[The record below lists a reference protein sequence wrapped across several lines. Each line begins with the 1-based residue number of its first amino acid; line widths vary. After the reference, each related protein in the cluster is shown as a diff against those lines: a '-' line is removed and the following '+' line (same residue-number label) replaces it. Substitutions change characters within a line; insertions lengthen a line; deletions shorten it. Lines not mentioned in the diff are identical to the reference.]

1 MANKIIKN
9 IFIIPLFIIIS
20 ACSNKAGDNT
30 NNNLSLN
37 IFHFNDI
44 HSAETFSMPLNIDNT
59 SVSAKA
65 GGYPRLI
72 ESLFSADKHAY
83 TEVIFAGDMFQQG
96 YPLFTYTNGKY
107 DFDML
112 CIASPDIITL
122 GNHELYETDTGILNL
137 FFDYITANADKCSFD
152 IVLANV
158 TFDNKTIQNSIKPY
172 IIKQYGNKS
181 VAYFGVTTAESGFN
195 NITGMKV
202 SDPFETAGKI
212 ISEIK
217 AQGINKI
224 IAVTHLGFEEDKK
237 LALLYPDI
245 DLIIGGHS
253 HTIQGDFSEIG
264 VSSYEKKYPFKAD
277 NSSTYIV
284 TAGYQGLILGN
295 LNISFNQEG
304 NVSLIN
310 ASPKMLI
317 NPLDNNT
324 LNNKISGSKN
334 ALLINENVT
343 AATEIENIYS
353 SIALDINKV
362 VGETLDNLYTLKV
375 NPDYSYDDHYASSL
389 GTVFSKALYM
399 AAANQN
405 YNADLA
411 LINTGALRINIQK
424 GSITYGMLNQAAPY
438 ANDLYVIEIKGSAIN
453 EFIQFSVYNFINSNN
468 VNSFPCLYGAKFKY
482 DADNNILTEKKILN
496 GSEYIN
502 IDDNKIYKVVLSSY
516 VYQNE
521 EIINNN
527 AVSAVKIDMTDK
539 QAYTDYIIK
548 YSPLEKIA
556 DPIIIYKQ

>member
-1 MANKIIKN
+1 MKKFI
-9 IFIIPLFIIIS
+9 IIPLMIIIS
-20 ACSNKAGDNT
+20 ACSNKADSNIDS
-30 NNNLSLN
+30 NLSLN
-37 IFHFNDI
+37 IYHFNDI
-44 HSAETFSMPLNIDNT
+44 HSAETFNMPLTIDNE
-59 SVSAKA
+59 SVSVKA
-65 GGYPRLI
+65 GGYPRFI
-72 ESLFSADKHAY
+72 EALSNSDKPAY

-112 CIASPDIITL
+112 CMASPDIITL

-137 FFDYITANADKCSFD
+137 FFDYINANNDNCSFD

-158 TFDNKTIQNSIKPY
+158 TFDNETIQNSVKPY
-172 IIKQYGNKS
+172 IIKQYGNQS
-181 VAYFGVTTAESGFN
+181 IAYFGVTTAESGFN

-202 SDPFETAGKI
+202 SDPFETTGKI

-217 AQGINKI
+217 ARGINKI

-253 HTIQGDFSEIG
+253 HTIQGDFSDIG
-264 VSSYEKKYPFKAD
+264 VSSYEKNYPFKPD
-277 NSSTYIV
+277 NTSTYIV

-295 LNISFNQEG
+295 INLSFNQEG
-304 NVSLIN
+304 NASLIS

-317 NPLDNNT
+317 NPLDNDT

-334 ALLINENVT
+334 VLLINENAA

-362 VGETLDNLYTLKV
+362 VGETLDDLYTLKV
-375 NPDYSYDDHYASSL
+375 NPAYSYDDHYASSL
-389 GTVFSKALYM
+389 GTVFSKALYV

-405 YNADLA
+405 YAVDLA
-411 LINTGALRINIQK
+411 IINTGALRINLPK

-438 ANDLYVIEIKGSAIN
+438 ANDLYVIELKGSALK
-453 EFIQFSVYNFINSNN
+453 EFIQSTVYNFINLND
-468 VNSFPCLYGAKFKY
+468 VNSFPCLYGAEFKY
-482 DADNNILTEKKILN
+482 DADNNILTESKILS
-496 GSEYIN
+496 GSEYVD
-502 IDDNKIYKVVLSSY
+502 IDDNKVYKVVLSSY
-516 VYQNE
+516 IYQNE
-521 EIINNN
+521 EIINKN
-527 AVSAVKIDMTDK
+527 VISAVKINTTDK

-548 YSPLEKIA
+548 NSPLEKIT

>member
-72 ESLFSADKHAY
+72 ESLSSADKHAY

-172 IIKQYGNKS
+172 IIKQYGNQS

-389 GTVFSKALYM
+389 GTVFSKALYV

>member
-1 MANKIIKN
+1 M
-9 IFIIPLFIIIS
+9 PLMIIIS
-20 ACSNKAGDNT
+20 ACSNKADN
-30 NNNLSLN
+30 NIDSNLSLN
-37 IFHFNDI
+37 IYHFNDI
-44 HSAETFSMPLNIDNT
+44 HSAETFNMPLTIDNE
-59 SVSAKA
+59 SVSVKA
-65 GGYPRLI
+65 GGYPRFI
-72 ESLFSADKHAY
+72 EALSNSDKPAY

-96 YPLFTYTNGKY
+96 YSLFTYTNGKY

-112 CIASPDIITL
+112 CMASPDIITL

-137 FFDYITANADKCSFD
+137 FFDYINANNDNCSFD

-158 TFDNKTIQNSIKPY
+158 TFDNETIQNSIKPY
-172 IIKQYGNKS
+172 IIKQYGNQS
-181 VAYFGVTTAESGFN
+181 IAYFGVTTAESGFN

-217 AQGINKI
+217 ARGINKI

-253 HTIQGDFSEIG
+253 HTIQGDFSDIG
-264 VSSYEKKYPFKAD
+264 VLSYEKNYPFKPD
-277 NSSTYIV
+277 NTSTYIV

-295 LNISFNQEG
+295 INLSFNQEG
-304 NVSLIN
+304 NASLIS

-317 NPLDNNT
+317 NPLDNDT

-334 ALLINENVT
+334 VLLINENAA

-375 NPDYSYDDHYASSL
+375 NPAYSYDDHYASSL
-389 GTVFSKALYM
+389 GTVFSKALYV

-405 YNADLA
+405 YAVDLA
-411 LINTGALRINIQK
+411 IINTGALRINLPK

-438 ANDLYVIEIKGSAIN
+438 ANDLYVIELKGSALK
-453 EFIQFSVYNFINSNN
+453 EFIQSTVYNFINLND
-468 VNSFPCLYGAKFKY
+468 VNSFPCLYGAEFKY
-482 DADNNILTEKKILN
+482 DADNNILTESKILS
-496 GSEYIN
+496 GSEYVD
-502 IDDNKIYKVVLSSY
+502 IDDNKVYKVVLSSY
-516 VYQNE
+516 IYQNE
-521 EIINNN
+521 EIINKN
-527 AVSAVKIDMTDK
+527 VISAVKINTTDK

-548 YSPLEKIA
+548 NSPLEKIT

>member
-1 MANKIIKN
+1 M
-9 IFIIPLFIIIS
+9 PLMIIIS
-20 ACSNKAGDNT
+20 ACSNKADN
-30 NNNLSLN
+30 NIDSNLSLN
-37 IFHFNDI
+37 IYHFNDI
-44 HSAETFSMPLNIDNT
+44 HSAETFNMPLTIDNE
-59 SVSAKA
+59 SVSVKA
-65 GGYPRLI
+65 GGYPRFI
-72 ESLFSADKHAY
+72 EALSNSDKPAY

-96 YPLFTYTNGKY
+96 YYLFTYTNGKY

-112 CIASPDIITL
+112 CMASPDIITL

-137 FFDYITANADKCSFD
+137 FFDYINANNDNCSFD

-158 TFDNKTIQNSIKPY
+158 TFDNETIQNSIKPY
-172 IIKQYGNKS
+172 IIKQYGNQS
-181 VAYFGVTTAESGFN
+181 IAYFGVTTAESGFN

-217 AQGINKI
+217 ARGINKI

-253 HTIQGDFSEIG
+253 HTIQGDFSDIG
-264 VSSYEKKYPFKAD
+264 VLSYEKNYPFKPD
-277 NSSTYIV
+277 NTSTYIV

-295 LNISFNQEG
+295 INLSFNQEG
-304 NVSLIN
+304 NASLIS

-317 NPLDNNT
+317 NPLDNDT

-334 ALLINENVT
+334 VLLINENAA

-375 NPDYSYDDHYASSL
+375 NPAYSYDDHYASSL
-389 GTVFSKALYM
+389 GTVFSKALYV

-405 YNADLA
+405 YAVDLA
-411 LINTGALRINIQK
+411 IINTGALRINLPK

-438 ANDLYVIEIKGSAIN
+438 ANDLYVIELKGSALK
-453 EFIQFSVYNFINSNN
+453 EFIQSTVYNFINLND
-468 VNSFPCLYGAKFKY
+468 VNSFPCLYGAEFKY
-482 DADNNILTEKKILN
+482 DADNNILTESKILS
-496 GSEYIN
+496 GSEYVD
-502 IDDNKIYKVVLSSY
+502 IDDNKVYKVVLSSY
-516 VYQNE
+516 IYQNE
-521 EIINNN
+521 EIINKN
-527 AVSAVKIDMTDK
+527 VISAVKINTTDK

-548 YSPLEKIA
+548 NSPLEKIT

>member
-72 ESLFSADKHAY
+72 ESLSSADKHAY

-172 IIKQYGNKS
+172 IIKQYGNQS

-217 AQGINKI
+217 AQGMNKI

-389 GTVFSKALYM
+389 GTVFSKALYV

-521 EIINNN
+521 EIIHNN

>member
-1 MANKIIKN
+1 MKKFI
-9 IFIIPLFIIIS
+9 IIPLMIIIS
-20 ACSNKAGDNT
+20 ACSNKADN
-30 NNNLSLN
+30 NIDSNLSLN
-37 IFHFNDI
+37 IYHFNDI
-44 HSAETFSMPLNIDNT
+44 HSAETFNMPLTIDNE
-59 SVSAKA
+59 SVSVKA
-65 GGYPRLI
+65 GGYPRFI
-72 ESLFSADKHAY
+72 EALSNSDKPAY

-112 CIASPDIITL
+112 CMASPDIITL

-137 FFDYITANADKCSFD
+137 FFDYINADNDNCSFD

-158 TFDNKTIQNSIKPY
+158 TFDNETIQNSIKPY
-172 IIKQYGNKS
+172 IIKQYGNQS
-181 VAYFGVTTAESGFN
+181 IAYFGVTTAESGFN

-217 AQGINKI
+217 ARGINKI

-253 HTIQGDFSEIG
+253 HTIQGDFSDIG
-264 VSSYEKKYPFKAD
+264 VSSYEKNYPFKPD
-277 NSSTYIV
+277 NTSTYIV

-295 LNISFNQEG
+295 INLSFNQEG
-304 NVSLIN
+304 NASLIN

-317 NPLDNNT
+317 NPLDNDT

-334 ALLINENVT
+334 VLLINENAA

-362 VGETLDNLYTLKV
+362 VGETFDDLYTLKV
-375 NPDYSYDDHYASSL
+375 NPAYSYDDHYASSL
-389 GTVFSKALYM
+389 GTVFSKALYV

-405 YNADLA
+405 YAVDLA
-411 LINTGALRINIQK
+411 IINTGALRINLPK

-438 ANDLYVIEIKGSAIN
+438 ANDLYVIELKGSALK
-453 EFIQFSVYNFINSNN
+453 EFIQSTVYNFINLND
-468 VNSFPCLYGAKFKY
+468 VNSFPCLYGAEFKY
-482 DADNNILTEKKILN
+482 DADNNILTESKILS
-496 GSEYIN
+496 GSEYVD
-502 IDDNKIYKVVLSSY
+502 IDDYKVYKVVLSSY
-516 VYQNE
+516 IYQNE
-521 EIINNN
+521 EIINKN
-527 AVSAVKIDMTDK
+527 VISAVKINTTDK

-548 YSPLEKIA
+548 NSPLEKIT

>member
-1 MANKIIKN
+1 MKKFI
-9 IFIIPLFIIIS
+9 IIPLMIIIS
-20 ACSNKAGDNT
+20 ACSNKADN
-30 NNNLSLN
+30 NIDSNLSLN
-37 IFHFNDI
+37 IYHFNDI
-44 HSAETFSMPLNIDNT
+44 HSAETFNMPLTIDNE
-59 SVSAKA
+59 SVSVKA
-65 GGYPRLI
+65 GGYPRFI
-72 ESLFSADKHAY
+72 EALSNSDKPAY

-112 CIASPDIITL
+112 CMASPDIITL

-137 FFDYITANADKCSFD
+137 FFDYINANNDNCSFD

-158 TFDNKTIQNSIKPY
+158 TFDNETIQNSIKPY
-172 IIKQYGNKS
+172 IIKQYGNQS
-181 VAYFGVTTAESGFN
+181 IAYFGVTTAESGFN

-217 AQGINKI
+217 ARGINKI

-253 HTIQGDFSEIG
+253 HTIQGDFSDIG
-264 VSSYEKKYPFKAD
+264 VSSYEKNYPFKPD
-277 NSSTYIV
+277 NTSTYIV

-295 LNISFNQEG
+295 INLSFNQEG
-304 NVSLIN
+304 NASLIS
-310 ASPKMLI
+310 ASPKILI
-317 NPLDNNT
+317 NPLDNET
-324 LNNKISGSKN
+324 LNNNISGSKN
-334 ALLINENVT
+334 VLLINENAA

-362 VGETLDNLYTLKV
+362 VGETLDDLYTLKV
-375 NPDYSYDDHYASSL
+375 NPAYSYDDHYASSL
-389 GTVFSKALYM
+389 GTVFSKALYV

-405 YNADLA
+405 YAVDLA
-411 LINTGALRINIQK
+411 IINTGALRINLPK

-438 ANDLYVIEIKGSAIN
+438 ANDLYVIELKGSALK
-453 EFIQFSVYNFINSNN
+453 EFIQSTVYNFINLND
-468 VNSFPCLYGAKFKY
+468 VNSFPCLYGAEFKY
-482 DADNNILTEKKILN
+482 DADNNILTESKILS
-496 GSEYIN
+496 GSEYVD
-502 IDDNKIYKVVLSSY
+502 IDDNKVYKVVLSSY
-516 VYQNE
+516 IYQNE
-521 EIINNN
+521 EIINKN
-527 AVSAVKIDMTDK
+527 VISAVKINTTDK

-548 YSPLEKIA
+548 NSPLEKIT

>member
-72 ESLFSADKHAY
+72 ESLSSADKHAY

-172 IIKQYGNKS
+172 IIKQYGNQS

-527 AVSAVKIDMTDK
+527 AVSAVKINMTDK

>member
-72 ESLFSADKHAY
+72 ESLSSADKHAY

-172 IIKQYGNKS
+172 IIKQYGNQS

-399 AAANQN
+399 AATNQN

-548 YSPLEKIA
+548 YSPLEKIV

>member
-1 MANKIIKN
+1 MKKLLIIS
-9 IFIIPLFIIIS
+9 LFIIIS
-20 ACSNKAGDNT
+20 ACSNKADN
-30 NNNLSLN
+30 NIDSNLSLN
-37 IFHFNDI
+37 IYHFNDI
-44 HSAETFSMPLNIDNT
+44 HSSVTFNMPLTIDNN

-72 ESLFSADKHAY
+72 EALSDSDKPAY
-83 TEVIFAGDMFQQG
+83 TEVIFAGDIFQQG
-96 YPLFTYTNGKY
+96 YPLFTYTQGKY

-112 CIASPDIITL
+112 CMASPDIITL

-137 FFDYITANADKCSFD
+137 FFDYINAYSDNCSFD

-158 TFDNKTIQNSIKPY
+158 TFDNETIQNSIKPY
-172 IIKQYGNKS
+172 IIKQYGNQS
-181 VAYFGVTTAESGFN
+181 AAYFGVTTAESGFN
-195 NITGMKV
+195 SITGMKV
-202 SDPFETAGKI
+202 SDPFETAGKV

-217 AQGINKI
+217 ARGINKI

-253 HTIQGDFSEIG
+253 HTIQGDFSDIG
-264 VSSYEKKYPFKAD
+264 VSSYEKNYPFKPD
-277 NSSTYIV
+277 NTSTYIV

-295 LNISFNQEG
+295 INLSFNQEG
-304 NVSLIN
+304 DASLIS

-317 NPLDNNT
+317 NPLDNDT

-334 ALLINENVT
+334 VLLINENAA

-362 VGETLDNLYTLKV
+362 VVETLDDLYTLKV
-375 NPDYSYDDHYASSL
+375 NPAYSYDDHYASSL
-389 GTVFSKALYM
+389 GTVFSKALYV

-405 YNADLA
+405 YSVDLA
-411 LINTGALRINIQK
+411 IINTGALRINLPK
-424 GSITYGMLNQAAPY
+424 GNITYGLLNQAAPY
-438 ANDLYVIEIKGSAIN
+438 ANDLYVIELKGSAVK
-453 EFIQFSVYNFINSNN
+453 EFIQSTVYNFINLND
-468 VNSFPCLYGAKFKY
+468 VNSFPCLYGAEFKY
-482 DADNNILTEKKILN
+482 DADNNILTENKILS
-496 GSEYIN
+496 GSEFVD

-516 VYQNE
+516 IYQNE
-521 EIINNN
+521 EIINKN
-527 AVSAVKIDMTDK
+527 VISAVKINTTDK

-548 YSPLEKIA
+548 NSPLEKIT

>member
-1 MANKIIKN
+1 MKKFI
-9 IFIIPLFIIIS
+9 IIPLMIIIS
-20 ACSNKAGDNT
+20 ACSNKADN
-30 NNNLSLN
+30 NIDSNLSLN
-37 IFHFNDI
+37 IYHFNDI
-44 HSAETFSMPLNIDNT
+44 HSAETFNMPLTIDNE
-59 SVSAKA
+59 SVSVKA
-65 GGYPRLI
+65 GGYPRFI
-72 ESLFSADKHAY
+72 EALSNSDKPAY

-112 CIASPDIITL
+112 CMASPDIITL

-137 FFDYITANADKCSFD
+137 FFDYINANNDNCSFD

-158 TFDNKTIQNSIKPY
+158 TFDNETIQNSIKPY
-172 IIKQYGNKS
+172 IIKQYGNQS
-181 VAYFGVTTAESGFN
+181 IAYFGVTTAESGFN

-202 SDPFETAGKI
+202 SDPFETTGKI

-217 AQGINKI
+217 ARGINKI
-224 IAVTHLGFEEDKK
+224 IAVTHLGFEVDKK

-253 HTIQGDFSEIG
+253 HTIQGDFSDIG
-264 VSSYEKKYPFKAD
+264 VSSYEKNYPFKPD
-277 NSSTYIV
+277 NTSTYIV

-295 LNISFNQEG
+295 INLSFNQEG
-304 NVSLIN
+304 NASLIS

-317 NPLDNNT
+317 NPLDNDT

-334 ALLINENVT
+334 VLLINENAA

-362 VGETLDNLYTLKV
+362 VGETLDDLYTLKV
-375 NPDYSYDDHYASSL
+375 NPAYSYDDHYASSL
-389 GTVFSKALYM
+389 GTVFSKALYV

-405 YNADLA
+405 YAVDLA
-411 LINTGALRINIQK
+411 IINTGALRINLPK

-438 ANDLYVIEIKGSAIN
+438 ANDLYVIELKGSALK
-453 EFIQFSVYNFINSNN
+453 EFIQSTVYNFINLND
-468 VNSFPCLYGAKFKY
+468 VNSFPCLYGAEFKY
-482 DADNNILTEKKILN
+482 DADNNILTESKILS
-496 GSEYIN
+496 GSEYVD
-502 IDDNKIYKVVLSSY
+502 IDDNKVYKVVLSSY
-516 VYQNE
+516 IYQNE
-521 EIINNN
+521 EIINKN
-527 AVSAVKIDMTDK
+527 VISAVKINTTDK

-548 YSPLEKIA
+548 NSPLEKIT

>member
-1 MANKIIKN
+1 MKKLLYAVFILL
-9 IFIIPLFIIIS
+9 IFG
-20 ACSNKAGDNT
+20 CSCSQNSND
-30 NNNLSLN
+30 NLSLQ
-37 IFHFNDI
+37 ILHFNDI
-44 HSAETFSMPLNIDNT
+44 HSSESFNIEITAADTNT
-59 SVSAKA
+59 AASA
-65 GGYPRLI
+65 GGWPRFI
-72 ESLFSADKHAY
+72 QAVSS
-83 TEVIFAGDMFQQG
+83 TETSPYKEIIFAGDIFQQG
-96 YPLFTYTNGKY
+96 YPLFTYTNGRY
-107 DFDML
+107 DYDML
-112 CIASPDIITL
+112 CRVSPTIITL
-122 GNHELYETDTGILNL
+122 GNHELYETDTGVLSS
-137 FFDYITANADKCSFD
+137 FFDYIIQGKDNCSFD

-158 TFDNKTIQNSIKPY
+158 KFDNKTIQNSIKPY
-172 IIKQYGNKS
+172 IIKQYGNQS

-389 GTVFSKALYM
+389 GTVFSKALYV

>member
-72 ESLFSADKHAY
+72 ESLSSADKHAY

-172 IIKQYGNKS
+172 IIKQYGNQS

>member
-1 MANKIIKN
+1 M
-9 IFIIPLFIIIS
+9 PLMIIIS
-20 ACSNKAGDNT
+20 ACSNKADN
-30 NNNLSLN
+30 NIDSNLSLN
-37 IFHFNDI
+37 IYHFNDI
-44 HSAETFSMPLNIDNT
+44 HSAETFNMPLTIDNE
-59 SVSAKA
+59 SVSVKA
-65 GGYPRLI
+65 GGYPRFI
-72 ESLFSADKHAY
+72 EALSNSDKPAY

-112 CIASPDIITL
+112 CMASPDIITL

-137 FFDYITANADKCSFD
+137 FFDYINADNDNCSFD

-158 TFDNKTIQNSIKPY
+158 TFDNETIQNSIKPY
-172 IIKQYGNKS
+172 IIKQYGNQS
-181 VAYFGVTTAESGFN
+181 IAYFGVTTAESGFN

-217 AQGINKI
+217 ARGINKI

-253 HTIQGDFSEIG
+253 HTIQGDFSDIG
-264 VSSYEKKYPFKAD
+264 VSSYEKNYPFKPD
-277 NSSTYIV
+277 NTSTYIV

-295 LNISFNQEG
+295 INLSFNQEG
-304 NVSLIN
+304 NASLIS

-317 NPLDNNT
+317 NPLDNDT

-334 ALLINENVT
+334 VLLINENAA

-362 VGETLDNLYTLKV
+362 VGETLDDLYTLKV
-375 NPDYSYDDHYASSL
+375 NPAYSYDDHYASSL
-389 GTVFSKALYM
+389 GTVFSKALYV

-405 YNADLA
+405 YAVDLA
-411 LINTGALRINIQK
+411 IINTGALRINLPK

-438 ANDLYVIEIKGSAIN
+438 ANDLYVIELKGSALK
-453 EFIQFSVYNFINSNN
+453 EFIQSTVYNFINLND
-468 VNSFPCLYGAKFKY
+468 VNSFPCLYGAEFKY
-482 DADNNILTEKKILN
+482 YADNNILTESKILS
-496 GSEYIN
+496 GSEYVD
-502 IDDNKIYKVVLSSY
+502 IDDNKVYKVVLSSY
-516 VYQNE
+516 IYQNE
-521 EIINNN
+521 EIINKN
-527 AVSAVKIDMTDK
+527 VISAVKINTTDK

-548 YSPLEKIA
+548 NSPLEKIT

>member
-1 MANKIIKN
+1 MKKFI
-9 IFIIPLFIIIS
+9 IIPLMIIIS
-20 ACSNKAGDNT
+20 ACSNKADN
-30 NNNLSLN
+30 NIDSNLSLN
-37 IFHFNDI
+37 IYHFNDI
-44 HSAETFSMPLNIDNT
+44 HSAETFNMPLTIDNE
-59 SVSAKA
+59 SVSVKA
-65 GGYPRLI
+65 GGYPRFI
-72 ESLFSADKHAY
+72 EALSNSDKPAY

-112 CIASPDIITL
+112 CMASPDIITL

-137 FFDYITANADKCSFD
+137 FFDYINANNDNCSFD

-158 TFDNKTIQNSIKPY
+158 TFDNETIQNSIKPY
-172 IIKQYGNKS
+172 IIKQYGNQS
-181 VAYFGVTTAESGFN
+181 IAYFGVTTAESGFN

-217 AQGINKI
+217 ARGINKI

-253 HTIQGDFSEIG
+253 HTIQGDFSDIG
-264 VSSYEKKYPFKAD
+264 VLSYEKNYPFKPD
-277 NSSTYIV
+277 NTSTYIV

-295 LNISFNQEG
+295 INLSFNQEG
-304 NVSLIN
+304 NASLIS

-317 NPLDNNT
+317 NPLDNDT

-334 ALLINENVT
+334 VLLINENAA

-362 VGETLDNLYTLKV
+362 VGETLDDLYTLKV
-375 NPDYSYDDHYASSL
+375 NPAYSYDDHYASSL
-389 GTVFSKALYM
+389 GTVFSKALYV

-405 YNADLA
+405 YAVDLA
-411 LINTGALRINIQK
+411 IINTGALRINLPK

-438 ANDLYVIEIKGSAIN
+438 ANDLYVIELKGSALK
-453 EFIQFSVYNFINSNN
+453 EFIQSTVYNFINLND
-468 VNSFPCLYGAKFKY
+468 VNSFPCLYGAEFKY
-482 DADNNILTEKKILN
+482 DADNNILTESKILS
-496 GSEYIN
+496 GSEYVD
-502 IDDNKIYKVVLSSY
+502 IDDNKVYQVVLSSY
-516 VYQNE
+516 IYQNE
-521 EIINNN
+521 EIINKN
-527 AVSAVKIDMTDK
+527 VISAVKINTTDK

-548 YSPLEKIA
+548 NSPLEKIT
-556 DPIIIYKQ
+556 DPIVIYKQ

>member
-1 MANKIIKN
+1 MKKFI
-9 IFIIPLFIIIS
+9 IIPLMIIIS
-20 ACSNKAGDNT
+20 ACSNKADN
-30 NNNLSLN
+30 NIDSNLSLN
-37 IFHFNDI
+37 IYHFNDI
-44 HSAETFSMPLNIDNT
+44 HSAETFNMPLTIDNE
-59 SVSAKA
+59 SVSVKA
-65 GGYPRLI
+65 GGYPRFI
-72 ESLFSADKHAY
+72 EALSNSDKPAY

-112 CIASPDIITL
+112 CMASPDIITL

-137 FFDYITANADKCSFD
+137 FFDYINANNDNCSFD

-158 TFDNKTIQNSIKPY
+158 TFDNETIQNSIKPY
-172 IIKQYGNKS
+172 IIKQYGNQS
-181 VAYFGVTTAESGFN
+181 IAYFGVTTAESGFN

-217 AQGINKI
+217 ARGINKI

-253 HTIQGDFSEIG
+253 HTIQDDFSDIG
-264 VSSYEKKYPFKAD
+264 VSSYEKNYPFKPD
-277 NSSTYIV
+277 NTSTYIV

-295 LNISFNQEG
+295 INLSFNQEG
-304 NVSLIN
+304 SASLIS

-317 NPLDNNT
+317 NPLDNDT

-334 ALLINENVT
+334 VLLINENAA

-362 VGETLDNLYTLKV
+362 VGETLDDLYILKV
-375 NPDYSYDDHYASSL
+375 NPAYSYDDHYASSL
-389 GTVFSKALYM
+389 GTVFSKALYV

-405 YNADLA
+405 YAVDLA
-411 LINTGALRINIQK
+411 IINTGALRINLPK

-438 ANDLYVIEIKGSAIN
+438 ANDLYVIELKGSALK
-453 EFIQFSVYNFINSNN
+453 EFIQSTVYNFINLND
-468 VNSFPCLYGAKFKY
+468 VNSFPCLYGAEFKY
-482 DADNNILTEKKILN
+482 DADNNILTESKILS
-496 GSEYIN
+496 GSEYVD
-502 IDDNKIYKVVLSSY
+502 IDDNKVYKVVLSSY
-516 VYQNE
+516 IYQNE
-521 EIINNN
+521 EIINKN
-527 AVSAVKIDMTDK
+527 VISAVKINTTDK

-548 YSPLEKIA
+548 YSPLEK
-556 DPIIIYKQ
+556 

>member
-1 MANKIIKN
+1 MKKFI
-9 IFIIPLFIIIS
+9 IIPLMIIIS
-20 ACSNKAGDNT
+20 ACSNKADN
-30 NNNLSLN
+30 NIDSNLSLN
-37 IFHFNDI
+37 IYHFNDI
-44 HSAETFSMPLNIDNT
+44 HSAETFNMPLTIDNE

-65 GGYPRLI
+65 GGYPRFI
-72 ESLFSADKHAY
+72 EALSNSDKPAY

-112 CIASPDIITL
+112 CMASPDIITL

-137 FFDYITANADKCSFD
+137 FFDYINANNDNCSFD

-158 TFDNKTIQNSIKPY
+158 TFDNETIQNSIKPY
-172 IIKQYGNKS
+172 IIKQYGNQS
-181 VAYFGVTTAESGFN
+181 IAYFGVTTAESGFN

-217 AQGINKI
+217 ARGINKI

-253 HTIQGDFSEIG
+253 HTIQGDFSDIG
-264 VSSYEKKYPFKAD
+264 VSSYEKNYPFKPD
-277 NSSTYIV
+277 NTSTYIV

-295 LNISFNQEG
+295 INLSFNQEG
-304 NVSLIN
+304 NASLIS

-317 NPLDNNT
+317 NPLDNDT

-334 ALLINENVT
+334 VLLINENAA

-362 VGETLDNLYTLKV
+362 VGETLDDLYTLKV
-375 NPDYSYDDHYASSL
+375 NPAYSYDDHYASSL
-389 GTVFSKALYM
+389 GTVFSKALYV

-405 YNADLA
+405 YAVDLA
-411 LINTGALRINIQK
+411 IINTGALRINLPK

-438 ANDLYVIEIKGSAIN
+438 ANDLYVIELKGSALK
-453 EFIQFSVYNFINSNN
+453 EFIQSTVYNFINLND
-468 VNSFPCLYGAKFKY
+468 VNSFPCLYGAEFKY
-482 DADNNILTEKKILN
+482 DADNNILTESKILS
-496 GSEYIN
+496 GSEYVD
-502 IDDNKIYKVVLSSY
+502 IDDNKVYKVVLSSY
-516 VYQNE
+516 IYQNE
-521 EIINNN
+521 EIINKN
-527 AVSAVKIDMTDK
+527 VISAVKINTTDK

-548 YSPLEKIA
+548 NSPLEKIT

>member
-72 ESLFSADKHAY
+72 ESLSSADKHAY

-172 IIKQYGNKS
+172 IIKQYGNQS

-310 ASPKMLI
+310 ASPKILI

>member
-1 MANKIIKN
+1 MKKFI
-9 IFIIPLFIIIS
+9 IIPLMIIIS
-20 ACSNKAGDNT
+20 ACSNKADN
-30 NNNLSLN
+30 NIDSNLSLN
-37 IFHFNDI
+37 IYHFNDI
-44 HSAETFSMPLNIDNT
+44 HSAETFNMPLTIDNE

-65 GGYPRLI
+65 GGYPRFI
-72 ESLFSADKHAY
+72 EALSNSDKPAY

-112 CIASPDIITL
+112 CMASPDIITL

-137 FFDYITANADKCSFD
+137 FFDYINANNDNCSFD

-158 TFDNKTIQNSIKPY
+158 TFDNETIQNSIKPY
-172 IIKQYGNKS
+172 IIKQYGNQS
-181 VAYFGVTTAESGFN
+181 IAYFGVTTAESGFN

-217 AQGINKI
+217 ARGINKI

-253 HTIQGDFSEIG
+253 HTIQGDFSDIG
-264 VSSYEKKYPFKAD
+264 VLSYEKNYPFKPD
-277 NSSTYIV
+277 NTSTYIV

-295 LNISFNQEG
+295 INLSFNQEG
-304 NVSLIN
+304 SASLIS
-310 ASPKMLI
+310 ASPKILI
-317 NPLDNNT
+317 NPLDNDT

-334 ALLINENVT
+334 VLLINENAA

-362 VGETLDNLYTLKV
+362 VGETLDDLYTLKV
-375 NPDYSYDDHYASSL
+375 NPAYSYDDHYASSL
-389 GTVFSKALYM
+389 GTVFSKALYV

-405 YNADLA
+405 YAVDLA
-411 LINTGALRINIQK
+411 IINTGALRINLPK

-438 ANDLYVIEIKGSAIN
+438 ANDLYVIELKGSALK
-453 EFIQFSVYNFINSNN
+453 EFIQSTVYNFINLND
-468 VNSFPCLYGAKFKY
+468 VNSFPCLYGAEFKY
-482 DADNNILTEKKILN
+482 DADNNILTESKILS
-496 GSEYIN
+496 GSEYVD
-502 IDDNKIYKVVLSSY
+502 IDDNKVYKVVLSSY
-516 VYQNE
+516 IYQNE
-521 EIINNN
+521 EIINKN
-527 AVSAVKIDMTDK
+527 VISAVKINTTDK

-548 YSPLEKIA
+548 NSPLEKIT

>member
-1 MANKIIKN
+1 MKKFI
-9 IFIIPLFIIIS
+9 IIPLMIIIS
-20 ACSNKAGDNT
+20 ACSNKADN
-30 NNNLSLN
+30 NIDSNLSLN
-37 IFHFNDI
+37 IYHFNDI
-44 HSAETFSMPLNIDNT
+44 HSAETFNMPLTIDNE

-65 GGYPRLI
+65 GGYPRFI
-72 ESLFSADKHAY
+72 EALSNSDKPAY

-112 CIASPDIITL
+112 CMASPDIITL

-137 FFDYITANADKCSFD
+137 FFDYINANNDNCSFD

-158 TFDNKTIQNSIKPY
+158 TFDNETIQNSIKPY
-172 IIKQYGNKS
+172 IIKQYGNQS
-181 VAYFGVTTAESGFN
+181 IAYFGVTTAESGFN

-217 AQGINKI
+217 ARGINKI

-253 HTIQGDFSEIG
+253 HTIQDDFSDIG
-264 VSSYEKKYPFKAD
+264 VSSYEKNYPFKPD
-277 NSSTYIV
+277 NTSTYIV

-295 LNISFNQEG
+295 INLSFNQEG
-304 NVSLIN
+304 NASLIS
-310 ASPKMLI
+310 ASPKILI
-317 NPLDNNT
+317 NPLDNET

-334 ALLINENVT
+334 VLLINENAA

-362 VGETLDNLYTLKV
+362 VGETLDDLYTLKV
-375 NPDYSYDDHYASSL
+375 NPAYSYDDHYASSL
-389 GTVFSKALYM
+389 GTVFSKALYV

-405 YNADLA
+405 YAVDLA
-411 LINTGALRINIQK
+411 IINTGALRINLPK

-438 ANDLYVIEIKGSAIN
+438 ANDLYVIELKGSALK
-453 EFIQFSVYNFINSNN
+453 EFIQYTVYNFINLND
-468 VNSFPCLYGAKFKY
+468 VNSFPCLYGAEFKY
-482 DADNNILTEKKILN
+482 DADNNILTESKILS
-496 GSEYIN
+496 GSEYVD
-502 IDDNKIYKVVLSSY
+502 IDDNKVYKVVLSSY
-516 VYQNE
+516 IYQNE
-521 EIINNN
+521 EIINKN
-527 AVSAVKIDMTDK
+527 VISAVKINTTDK

-548 YSPLEKIA
+548 NSPLEKIT

>member
-1 MANKIIKN
+1 M
-9 IFIIPLFIIIS
+9 PLMIIIS
-20 ACSNKAGDNT
+20 ACSNKADN
-30 NNNLSLN
+30 NIDSNLSLN
-37 IFHFNDI
+37 IYHFNDI
-44 HSAETFSMPLNIDNT
+44 HSAETFNMPLTIDNE
-59 SVSAKA
+59 SVSVKA
-65 GGYPRLI
+65 GGYPRFI
-72 ESLFSADKHAY
+72 EALSNSDKPAY

-96 YPLFTYTNGKY
+96 YSLFTYTNGKY

-112 CIASPDIITL
+112 CMASPDIITL

-137 FFDYITANADKCSFD
+137 FFDYINANNDNCSFD

-158 TFDNKTIQNSIKPY
+158 TFDNETIQNSIKPY
-172 IIKQYGNKS
+172 IIKQYGNQS
-181 VAYFGVTTAESGFN
+181 IAYFGVTTAESGFN

-217 AQGINKI
+217 ARGINKI

-253 HTIQGDFSEIG
+253 HTIQGDFSDIG
-264 VSSYEKKYPFKAD
+264 VLSYEKNYPFKPD
-277 NSSTYIV
+277 NTSTYIV

-295 LNISFNQEG
+295 INLSFNQEG
-304 NVSLIN
+304 SASLIS
-310 ASPKMLI
+310 ASPKILI
-317 NPLDNNT
+317 NPLDNDT

-334 ALLINENVT
+334 VLLINENAA

-375 NPDYSYDDHYASSL
+375 NPAYSYDDHYASSL
-389 GTVFSKALYM
+389 GTVFSKALYV

-405 YNADLA
+405 YAVDLA
-411 LINTGALRINIQK
+411 IINTGALRINLPK

-438 ANDLYVIEIKGSAIN
+438 ANDLYVIELKGSALK
-453 EFIQFSVYNFINSNN
+453 EFIQSTVYNFINLND
-468 VNSFPCLYGAKFKY
+468 VNSFPCLYGAEFKY
-482 DADNNILTEKKILN
+482 DADNNILTESKILS
-496 GSEYIN
+496 GSEYVD
-502 IDDNKIYKVVLSSY
+502 IDDNKVYKVVLSSY
-516 VYQNE
+516 IYQNE
-521 EIINNN
+521 EIINKN
-527 AVSAVKIDMTDK
+527 VISAVKINTTDK

-548 YSPLEKIA
+548 NSPLEKIT

>member
-1 MANKIIKN
+1 MKKFI
-9 IFIIPLFIIIS
+9 IIPLMIIIS
-20 ACSNKAGDNT
+20 ACSNKADN
-30 NNNLSLN
+30 NIDSNLSLN
-37 IFHFNDI
+37 IYHFNDI
-44 HSAETFSMPLNIDNT
+44 HSAETFNMPLTIDNE
-59 SVSAKA
+59 SVSVKA
-65 GGYPRLI
+65 GGYPRFI
-72 ESLFSADKHAY
+72 EALSNSDKPAY

-112 CIASPDIITL
+112 CMASPDIITL

-137 FFDYITANADKCSFD
+137 FFDYINANNDNCSFD

-158 TFDNKTIQNSIKPY
+158 TFDNETIQNSIKPY
-172 IIKQYGNKS
+172 IIKQYGNQS
-181 VAYFGVTTAESGFN
+181 IAYFGVTTAESGFN

-217 AQGINKI
+217 ARGINKI

-253 HTIQGDFSEIG
+253 HTIQGDFSDIG
-264 VSSYEKKYPFKAD
+264 VSSYEKNYPFKPD
-277 NSSTYIV
+277 NTSTYIV

-295 LNISFNQEG
+295 INLSFNQEG
-304 NVSLIN
+304 NASLIS

-317 NPLDNNT
+317 NPLDNDT

-334 ALLINENVT
+334 VLLINENAA

-362 VGETLDNLYTLKV
+362 VGETFDDLYTLKV
-375 NPDYSYDDHYASSL
+375 NPAYSYDDHYASSL
-389 GTVFSKALYM
+389 GTVFSKALYV

-405 YNADLA
+405 YAVDLA
-411 LINTGALRINIQK
+411 IINTGALRINLPK

-438 ANDLYVIEIKGSAIN
+438 ANDLYVIELKGSALK
-453 EFIQFSVYNFINSNN
+453 EFIQSTVYNFINLND
-468 VNSFPCLYGAKFKY
+468 VNSFPCLYGAEFKY
-482 DADNNILTEKKILN
+482 DADNNILTESKILS
-496 GSEYIN
+496 GSEYVD
-502 IDDNKIYKVVLSSY
+502 IDDNKVYKVVLSSY
-516 VYQNE
+516 IYQNE
-521 EIINNN
+521 EIINKN
-527 AVSAVKIDMTDK
+527 VISAVKINTTDK

-548 YSPLEKIA
+548 NSPLEKIT

>member
-1 MANKIIKN
+1 MKKFI
-9 IFIIPLFIIIS
+9 IIPLMIIIS
-20 ACSNKAGDNT
+20 ACSNKADN
-30 NNNLSLN
+30 NIDNNLSLN
-37 IFHFNDI
+37 IYHFNDI
-44 HSAETFSMPLNIDNT
+44 HSAETFNMPLTIDNE

-65 GGYPRLI
+65 GGYPRFI
-72 ESLFSADKHAY
+72 EALSNSDKPAY

-112 CIASPDIITL
+112 CMSSPDIITL

-137 FFDYITANADKCSFD
+137 FFDYINANHDNCSFD

-158 TFDNKTIQNSIKPY
+158 TFDNETIQNSIKPY
-172 IIKQYGNKS
+172 IIKQYGNQS
-181 VAYFGVTTAESGFN
+181 IAYFGVTTAESGFN

-217 AQGINKI
+217 ARGINKI

-253 HTIQGDFSEIG
+253 HTIQGDFSDIG
-264 VSSYEKKYPFKAD
+264 VLSYEKNYPFKPD
-277 NSSTYIV
+277 NTSTYIV

-295 LNISFNQEG
+295 INLSFNQEG
-304 NVSLIN
+304 DASLIS

-317 NPLDNNT
+317 NPLDNDT

-334 ALLINENVT
+334 VLLINENAA

-362 VGETLDNLYTLKV
+362 VGETLDDLYTLKV
-375 NPDYSYDDHYASSL
+375 NPAYSYDDHYASSL
-389 GTVFSKALYM
+389 GTVFSKALYV

-405 YNADLA
+405 YAVDLA
-411 LINTGALRINIQK
+411 IINTGALRINLPK

-438 ANDLYVIEIKGSAIN
+438 ANDLYVIELKGSALK
-453 EFIQFSVYNFINSNN
+453 EFIQSTVYNFINLND
-468 VNSFPCLYGAKFKY
+468 VNSFPCLYGAEFKY
-482 DADNNILTEKKILN
+482 DADNNILTENKILS
-496 GSEYIN
+496 GSEYVD

-516 VYQNE
+516 IYQNE
-521 EIINNN
+521 EIINKN
-527 AVSAVKIDMTDK
+527 VISAVKINTTDK

-548 YSPLEKIA
+548 NSPLEKIT

>member
-1 MANKIIKN
+1 M
-9 IFIIPLFIIIS
+9 PLMIIIS
-20 ACSNKAGDNT
+20 ACSNKADN
-30 NNNLSLN
+30 NIDSNLSLN
-37 IFHFNDI
+37 IYHFNDI
-44 HSAETFSMPLNIDNT
+44 HSAETFNMPLTIDNE
-59 SVSAKA
+59 SVSVKA
-65 GGYPRLI
+65 GGYPRFI
-72 ESLFSADKHAY
+72 EALSNSDKPAY

-112 CIASPDIITL
+112 CMASPDIITL

-137 FFDYITANADKCSFD
+137 FFDYINANNDNCSFD

-158 TFDNKTIQNSIKPY
+158 TFDNETIQNSIKPY
-172 IIKQYGNKS
+172 IIKQYGNQS
-181 VAYFGVTTAESGFN
+181 IAYFGVTTAESGFN

-217 AQGINKI
+217 ARGINKI

-253 HTIQGDFSEIG
+253 HTIQGDFSDIG
-264 VSSYEKKYPFKAD
+264 VLSYEKNYPFKPD
-277 NSSTYIV
+277 NTSTYIV

-295 LNISFNQEG
+295 INLSFNQEG
-304 NVSLIN
+304 NASLIS
-310 ASPKMLI
+310 ASPKILI
-317 NPLDNNT
+317 NPLDNDT

-334 ALLINENVT
+334 VLLINENAA

-362 VGETLDNLYTLKV
+362 VGETLDDLYTLKV
-375 NPDYSYDDHYASSL
+375 NPAYSYDDHYASSL
-389 GTVFSKALYM
+389 GTVFSKALYV

-405 YNADLA
+405 YAVDLA
-411 LINTGALRINIQK
+411 IINTGALRINLPK

-438 ANDLYVIEIKGSAIN
+438 ANDLYVIELKGSALK
-453 EFIQFSVYNFINSNN
+453 EFIQSTVYNFINLND
-468 VNSFPCLYGAKFKY
+468 VNSFPCLYGAEFKY
-482 DADNNILTEKKILN
+482 DADNNILTESKILS
-496 GSEYIN
+496 GSEYVD
-502 IDDNKIYKVVLSSY
+502 IDDNKVYKVVLSSY
-516 VYQNE
+516 IYQNE
-521 EIINNN
+521 EIINKN
-527 AVSAVKIDMTDK
+527 VISAVKINTTDK
-539 QAYTDYIIK
+539 QTYTDYIIK
-548 YSPLEKIA
+548 NSPLEKIT

>member
-1 MANKIIKN
+1 M
-9 IFIIPLFIIIS
+9 PLMIIIS
-20 ACSNKAGDNT
+20 ACSNKADN
-30 NNNLSLN
+30 NIDSNLSLN
-37 IFHFNDI
+37 IYHFNDI
-44 HSAETFSMPLNIDNT
+44 HSAETFNMPLTIDNE
-59 SVSAKA
+59 SVSVKA
-65 GGYPRLI
+65 GGYPRFI
-72 ESLFSADKHAY
+72 EALSNSDKPAY

-96 YPLFTYTNGKY
+96 YSLFTYTNGKY

-112 CIASPDIITL
+112 CMASPDIITL

-137 FFDYITANADKCSFD
+137 FFDYINANNDNCSFD

-158 TFDNKTIQNSIKPY
+158 TFDNETIQNSIKPY
-172 IIKQYGNKS
+172 IIKQYGNQS
-181 VAYFGVTTAESGFN
+181 IAYFGVTTAESGFN

-217 AQGINKI
+217 ARGINKI

-253 HTIQGDFSEIG
+253 HTIQGDFSDIG
-264 VSSYEKKYPFKAD
+264 VLSYEKNYPFKPD
-277 NSSTYIV
+277 NTSTYIV

-295 LNISFNQEG
+295 INLSFNQEG
-304 NVSLIN
+304 NASLIS

-317 NPLDNNT
+317 NPLDNDT

-334 ALLINENVT
+334 VLLINENAA

-375 NPDYSYDDHYASSL
+375 NPAYSYDDHYASSL
-389 GTVFSKALYM
+389 GSVFSKALYV

-405 YNADLA
+405 YAVDLA
-411 LINTGALRINIQK
+411 IINTGALRINLPK

-438 ANDLYVIEIKGSAIN
+438 ANDLYVIELKGSALK
-453 EFIQFSVYNFINSNN
+453 EFIQSTVYNFINLND
-468 VNSFPCLYGAKFKY
+468 VNSFPCLYGAEFKY
-482 DADNNILTEKKILN
+482 DADNNILTESKILS
-496 GSEYIN
+496 GSEYVD
-502 IDDNKIYKVVLSSY
+502 IDDNKVYKVVLSSY
-516 VYQNE
+516 IYQNE
-521 EIINNN
+521 EIINKN
-527 AVSAVKIDMTDK
+527 VISAVKINTTDK

-548 YSPLEKIA
+548 NSPLEKIT

>member
-1 MANKIIKN
+1 MKKFI
-9 IFIIPLFIIIS
+9 IIPLMIIIS
-20 ACSNKAGDNT
+20 ACSNKADN
-30 NNNLSLN
+30 NIDSNLSLN
-37 IFHFNDI
+37 IYHFNDI
-44 HSAETFSMPLNIDNT
+44 HSAETFNMPLTIDNE
-59 SVSAKA
+59 SVSVKA
-65 GGYPRLI
+65 GGYPRFI
-72 ESLFSADKHAY
+72 EALSNSDKPAY

-112 CIASPDIITL
+112 CMASPDIITL

-137 FFDYITANADKCSFD
+137 FFDYINANNDNCSFD

-158 TFDNKTIQNSIKPY
+158 TFDNETIQNSIKPY
-172 IIKQYGNKS
+172 IIKQYGNQS
-181 VAYFGVTTAESGFN
+181 IAYFGVTTAESGFN

-217 AQGINKI
+217 TRGINKI

-253 HTIQGDFSEIG
+253 HTIQGDFSDIG
-264 VSSYEKKYPFKAD
+264 VSSYEKNYPFKPD
-277 NSSTYIV
+277 NTSTYIV

-295 LNISFNQEG
+295 INLSFNQEG
-304 NVSLIN
+304 NASLIS

-317 NPLDNNT
+317 NPLDNDT

-334 ALLINENVT
+334 VLLINENAA

-362 VGETLDNLYTLKV
+362 VGETFDNLYTLKV
-375 NPDYSYDDHYASSL
+375 NPAYSYDDHYASSL
-389 GTVFSKALYM
+389 GTVFSKALYV

-405 YNADLA
+405 YAVDLA
-411 LINTGALRINIQK
+411 IINTGALRINLPK

-438 ANDLYVIEIKGSAIN
+438 ANDLYVIELKGSALK
-453 EFIQFSVYNFINSNN
+453 EFIQSTVYNFINLND
-468 VNSFPCLYGAKFKY
+468 VNSFPCLYGAEFKY
-482 DADNNILTEKKILN
+482 DADNNILTESKILS
-496 GSEYIN
+496 GSEYVD
-502 IDDNKIYKVVLSSY
+502 IDDNKVYKVVLSSY
-516 VYQNE
+516 IYQNE
-521 EIINNN
+521 EIINKN
-527 AVSAVKIDMTDK
+527 VISAVKINTTDK
-539 QAYTDYIIK
+539 QTYTDYIIK
-548 YSPLEKIA
+548 NSPLEKIT

>member
-1 MANKIIKN
+1 MKKFI
-9 IFIIPLFIIIS
+9 IIPLMIIIS
-20 ACSNKAGDNT
+20 ACSNKADN
-30 NNNLSLN
+30 NIDSNLSLN
-37 IFHFNDI
+37 IYHFNDI
-44 HSAETFSMPLNIDNT
+44 HSAETFNMPLTIDNE
-59 SVSAKA
+59 SVSVKA
-65 GGYPRLI
+65 GGYPRFI
-72 ESLFSADKHAY
+72 EALSNSDKPAY
-83 TEVIFAGDMFQQG
+83 TEVIFAGDMFQQE

-112 CIASPDIITL
+112 CMASPDIITL

-137 FFDYITANADKCSFD
+137 FFDYINANNNNCSFD

-158 TFDNKTIQNSIKPY
+158 TFDNETIQNSIKPY
-172 IIKQYGNKS
+172 IIKQYGNQS
-181 VAYFGVTTAESGFN
+181 IAYFGVTTAESGFN

-217 AQGINKI
+217 ARGINKI

-253 HTIQGDFSEIG
+253 HTIQGDFSDIG
-264 VSSYEKKYPFKAD
+264 VSSYEKNYPFKPD
-277 NSSTYIV
+277 NTSTYIV

-295 LNISFNQEG
+295 INLSFNQEG
-304 NVSLIN
+304 NASLIS

-317 NPLDNNT
+317 NPLDNDT

-334 ALLINENVT
+334 VLLINENAA

-362 VGETLDNLYTLKV
+362 VGETLDDLYTLKV
-375 NPDYSYDDHYASSL
+375 NPAYSYDDHYASSL
-389 GTVFSKALYM
+389 GTVFSKALYV

-405 YNADLA
+405 YAVDLA
-411 LINTGALRINIQK
+411 IINTGALRINLPK

-438 ANDLYVIEIKGSAIN
+438 ANDLYVIELKGSALK
-453 EFIQFSVYNFINSNN
+453 EFIQSTVYNFINLND
-468 VNSFPCLYGAKFKY
+468 VNSFPCLYGAEFKY
-482 DADNNILTEKKILN
+482 DADNNILTESKILS
-496 GSEYIN
+496 GSEYVD
-502 IDDNKIYKVVLSSY
+502 IDDNKVYKVVLSSY
-516 VYQNE
+516 IYQNE
-521 EIINNN
+521 EIINKN
-527 AVSAVKIDMTDK
+527 VISAVKINTTDK

-548 YSPLEKIA
+548 NSPLEKIT

>member
-1 MANKIIKN
+1 MANKILKN

-72 ESLFSADKHAY
+72 ESLSSADKHAY

-172 IIKQYGNKS
+172 IIKQYGNQS

>member
-1 MANKIIKN
+1 MKKFI
-9 IFIIPLFIIIS
+9 IIPLMIIIS
-20 ACSNKAGDNT
+20 ACSNKADN
-30 NNNLSLN
+30 NIDNNLSLN
-37 IFHFNDI
+37 IYHFNDI
-44 HSAETFSMPLNIDNT
+44 HSAETFNMPLTIDNE

-65 GGYPRLI
+65 GGYPRFI
-72 ESLFSADKHAY
+72 EALSNSDKPAY

-112 CIASPDIITL
+112 CMSSPDIITL

-137 FFDYITANADKCSFD
+137 FFDYINANHDNCSFD

-158 TFDNKTIQNSIKPY
+158 TFDNETIQNSIKPY
-172 IIKQYGNKS
+172 IIKQYGNQS
-181 VAYFGVTTAESGFN
+181 IAYFGVTTAESGFN

-217 AQGINKI
+217 ARGINKI

-253 HTIQGDFSEIG
+253 HTIQGDFSDIG
-264 VSSYEKKYPFKAD
+264 VLSYEKNYPFKPD
-277 NSSTYIV
+277 NTSTYIV

-295 LNISFNQEG
+295 INLSFNQEG
-304 NVSLIN
+304 DASLIS

-317 NPLDNNT
+317 NPLDNDT

-334 ALLINENVT
+334 VLLINENAA

-362 VGETLDNLYTLKV
+362 VGETLDDLYTLKV
-375 NPDYSYDDHYASSL
+375 NPAYSYDDHYASSL
-389 GTVFSKALYM
+389 GTVFSKALYV

-405 YNADLA
+405 YAVDLA
-411 LINTGALRINIQK
+411 IINTGALRINLPK

-438 ANDLYVIEIKGSAIN
+438 ANDLYVIELKGSALK
-453 EFIQFSVYNFINSNN
+453 EFIQSTVYNFINLND
-468 VNSFPCLYGAKFKY
+468 VNSFPCFYGAEFKY
-482 DADNNILTEKKILN
+482 DADNNILTENKILS
-496 GSEYIN
+496 GSEYVD

-516 VYQNE
+516 IYQNE
-521 EIINNN
+521 EIINKN
-527 AVSAVKIDMTDK
+527 VISAVKINTTDK

-548 YSPLEKIA
+548 NSPLEKIT

>member
-1 MANKIIKN
+1 MKKFI
-9 IFIIPLFIIIS
+9 IIPLMIIIS
-20 ACSNKAGDNT
+20 ACSNKADDNID
-30 NNNLSLN
+30 NNLSLN
-37 IFHFNDI
+37 IYHFNDI
-44 HSAETFSMPLNIDNT
+44 HSSETFNMPLTIDNE
-59 SVSAKA
+59 SVSVKA
-65 GGYPRLI
+65 GGYPRFI
-72 ESLFSADKHAY
+72 EALSNSDKPAY

-112 CIASPDIITL
+112 CMASPDIITL

-137 FFDYITANADKCSFD
+137 FFDYINANHDNCSFD

-158 TFDNKTIQNSIKPY
+158 TFDNETIQNSIKPY
-172 IIKQYGNKS
+172 IIKQYGNQS
-181 VAYFGVTTAESGFN
+181 IAYFGVTTAESGFN

-217 AQGINKI
+217 ARGINKI

-253 HTIQGDFSEIG
+253 HTIQGDFSDIG
-264 VSSYEKKYPFKAD
+264 VSSYEKNYPFKPD
-277 NSSTYIV
+277 NTSTYIV

-295 LNISFNQEG
+295 INLSFNQEG
-304 NVSLIN
+304 NASLIS

-317 NPLDNNT
+317 NPLDNDT

-334 ALLINENVT
+334 ILLIKENAA

-362 VGETLDNLYTLKV
+362 AGETLDDLYTLKV
-375 NPDYSYDDHYASSL
+375 NPAYSYDDHYASSL
-389 GTVFSKALYM
+389 GTVFSKALYV

-405 YNADLA
+405 YAVDLA
-411 LINTGALRINIQK
+411 IINTGALRINLPK

-438 ANDLYVIEIKGSAIN
+438 ANDLYVIELKGSALK
-453 EFIQFSVYNFINSNN
+453 EFIQSTVYNFINLND
-468 VNSFPCLYGAKFKY
+468 VNSFPCLYGAEFKY
-482 DADNNILTEKKILN
+482 DADNNILTESKILS
-496 GSEYIN
+496 GSEYVD
-502 IDDNKIYKVVLSSY
+502 IDDNKVYKVVLSSY
-516 VYQNE
+516 IYQNE
-521 EIINNN
+521 EIINKN
-527 AVSAVKIDMTDK
+527 VISAVKINTTDK

-548 YSPLEKIA
+548 NSPLEKIT

>member
-1 MANKIIKN
+1 MKKFI
-9 IFIIPLFIIIS
+9 IIPLMIIIS
-20 ACSNKAGDNT
+20 ACSNKADN
-30 NNNLSLN
+30 NIDNNLSLN
-37 IFHFNDI
+37 IYHFNDI
-44 HSAETFSMPLNIDNT
+44 HSAETFNMPLTIDNE

-65 GGYPRLI
+65 GGYPRFI
-72 ESLFSADKHAY
+72 EALSNSDKPAY

-112 CIASPDIITL
+112 CMSSPDIITL

-137 FFDYITANADKCSFD
+137 FFDYINANHDNCSFD

-158 TFDNKTIQNSIKPY
+158 TFDNETIQNSIKPY
-172 IIKQYGNKS
+172 IIKQYGNQS
-181 VAYFGVTTAESGFN
+181 IAYFGVTTAESGFN

-217 AQGINKI
+217 ARGINKI

-253 HTIQGDFSEIG
+253 HTIQGDFSDIG
-264 VSSYEKKYPFKAD
+264 VLSYEKNYPFKPD
-277 NSSTYIV
+277 NTSTYIV

-295 LNISFNQEG
+295 INLSFNQEG
-304 NVSLIN
+304 DASLIS

-317 NPLDNNT
+317 NPLDNDT

-334 ALLINENVT
+334 VLLINENAA

-362 VGETLDNLYTLKV
+362 VGETLDDLYTLKV
-375 NPDYSYDDHYASSL
+375 NPAYSYDDHYASSF
-389 GTVFSKALYM
+389 GTVFSKALYV

-405 YNADLA
+405 YAVDLA
-411 LINTGALRINIQK
+411 IINTGALRINLPK
-424 GSITYGMLNQAAPY
+424 GSITYGMLN
-438 ANDLYVIEIKGSAIN
+438 
-453 EFIQFSVYNFINSNN
+453 
-468 VNSFPCLYGAKFKY
+468 
-482 DADNNILTEKKILN
+482 
-496 GSEYIN
+496 
-502 IDDNKIYKVVLSSY
+502 
-516 VYQNE
+516 
-521 EIINNN
+521 
-527 AVSAVKIDMTDK
+527 
-539 QAYTDYIIK
+539 
-548 YSPLEKIA
+548 
-556 DPIIIYKQ
+556 

>member
-1 MANKIIKN
+1 MKKFI
-9 IFIIPLFIIIS
+9 IIPLMIIIS
-20 ACSNKAGDNT
+20 ACSNKADN
-30 NNNLSLN
+30 NIDSNLSLN
-37 IFHFNDI
+37 IYHFNDI
-44 HSAETFSMPLNIDNT
+44 HSAETFNMPLTIDNE
-59 SVSAKA
+59 SVSVKA
-65 GGYPRLI
+65 GGYPRFI
-72 ESLFSADKHAY
+72 EALSNSDKPAY

-112 CIASPDIITL
+112 CMASPDIITL

-137 FFDYITANADKCSFD
+137 FFDYINANNDNCSFD

-158 TFDNKTIQNSIKPY
+158 TFDNETIQNSIKPY
-172 IIKQYGNKS
+172 IIKQYGNQS
-181 VAYFGVTTAESGFN
+181 IAYFGVTTAESGFN

-217 AQGINKI
+217 ARGINKI

-253 HTIQGDFSEIG
+253 HTIQGDFSDIG
-264 VSSYEKKYPFKAD
+264 VLSYEKNYPFKPD
-277 NSSTYIV
+277 NTSTYIV

-295 LNISFNQEG
+295 INLSFNQEG
-304 NVSLIN
+304 SASLIS
-310 ASPKMLI
+310 ASPKILI
-317 NPLDNNT
+317 NPLDNET

-334 ALLINENVT
+334 VLLINENAA

-375 NPDYSYDDHYASSL
+375 NPAYSYDDHYASSL
-389 GTVFSKALYM
+389 GTVFSKALYV

-405 YNADLA
+405 YAVDLA
-411 LINTGALRINIQK
+411 IINTGALRINLPK

-438 ANDLYVIEIKGSAIN
+438 ANDLYVIELKGSALK
-453 EFIQFSVYNFINSNN
+453 EFIQSTVYNFINLND
-468 VNSFPCLYGAKFKY
+468 VNSFPCLYGAEFKY
-482 DADNNILTEKKILN
+482 DADNNILTESKILS
-496 GSEYIN
+496 GSEYVD
-502 IDDNKIYKVVLSSY
+502 IDDNKVYKVVLSSY
-516 VYQNE
+516 IYQNE
-521 EIINNN
+521 EIINKN
-527 AVSAVKIDMTDK
+527 VISAVKINTTDK

-548 YSPLEKIA
+548 NSPLEKIT
-556 DPIIIYKQ
+556 DPIFIYKQ

>member
-72 ESLFSADKHAY
+72 ESLSSADKHAY

-172 IIKQYGNKS
+172 IIKQYGNQS

-389 GTVFSKALYM
+389 GTVFSKALYV

-521 EIINNN
+521 EIIHNN

>member
-1 MANKIIKN
+1 MKKFI
-9 IFIIPLFIIIS
+9 IIPLMIIIS
-20 ACSNKAGDNT
+20 ACSNKADN
-30 NNNLSLN
+30 NIDSNLSLN
-37 IFHFNDI
+37 IYHFNDI
-44 HSAETFSMPLNIDNT
+44 HSAETFNMPLTIDNE
-59 SVSAKA
+59 SVSVKA
-65 GGYPRLI
+65 GGYPRFI
-72 ESLFSADKHAY
+72 EALSNSDKPVY

-112 CIASPDIITL
+112 CMASPDIITL

-137 FFDYITANADKCSFD
+137 FFDYINANNDNCSFD

-158 TFDNKTIQNSIKPY
+158 TFDNETIQNSIKPY
-172 IIKQYGNKS
+172 IIKQYGNQS
-181 VAYFGVTTAESGFN
+181 IAYFGVTTAESGFN

-217 AQGINKI
+217 ARGINKI

-253 HTIQGDFSEIG
+253 HTIQGDFSDIG
-264 VSSYEKKYPFKAD
+264 VLSYEKNYPFKPD
-277 NSSTYIV
+277 NTSTYIV

-295 LNISFNQEG
+295 INLSFNQEG
-304 NVSLIN
+304 NASLIS
-310 ASPKMLI
+310 ASPKILI
-317 NPLDNNT
+317 NPLDNET
-324 LNNKISGSKN
+324 LNNNISGSKN
-334 ALLINENVT
+334 VLLINENAA

-362 VGETLDNLYTLKV
+362 VGETLDDLYTLKV
-375 NPDYSYDDHYASSL
+375 NPAYSYDDHYASSL
-389 GTVFSKALYM
+389 GTVFSKALYV

-405 YNADLA
+405 YAVDLA
-411 LINTGALRINIQK
+411 IINTGALRINLPK

-438 ANDLYVIEIKGSAIN
+438 ANDLYVIELKGSALK
-453 EFIQFSVYNFINSNN
+453 EFIQSTVYNFINLND
-468 VNSFPCLYGAKFKY
+468 VNSFPCLYGAEFKY
-482 DADNNILTEKKILN
+482 DADNNILTESKILS
-496 GSEYIN
+496 GSEYVD
-502 IDDNKIYKVVLSSY
+502 IDDNKVYKVVLSSY
-516 VYQNE
+516 IYQNE
-521 EIINNN
+521 EIINKN
-527 AVSAVKIDMTDK
+527 VISAVKINTTDK

-548 YSPLEKIA
+548 NSPLEKIT

>member
-1 MANKIIKN
+1 MKKFI
-9 IFIIPLFIIIS
+9 IIPLMIIIS
-20 ACSNKAGDNT
+20 ACSNKADN
-30 NNNLSLN
+30 NIDSNLSLN
-37 IFHFNDI
+37 IYHFNDI
-44 HSAETFSMPLNIDNT
+44 HSAETFNMPLTIDNE
-59 SVSAKA
+59 SVSVKA
-65 GGYPRLI
+65 GGYPRFI
-72 ESLFSADKHAY
+72 EALSNSDKPVY
-83 TEVIFAGDMFQQG
+83 TEVIFAGDMFQQE

-112 CIASPDIITL
+112 CMASPDIITL

-137 FFDYITANADKCSFD
+137 FFDYINANNDNCSFD

-158 TFDNKTIQNSIKPY
+158 TFDNETIQNSIKPY
-172 IIKQYGNKS
+172 IIKQYGNQS
-181 VAYFGVTTAESGFN
+181 IAYFGVTTAESGFN

-217 AQGINKI
+217 ARGINKI

-253 HTIQGDFSEIG
+253 HTIQGDFSDIG
-264 VSSYEKKYPFKAD
+264 VLSYEKNYPFKPD
-277 NSSTYIV
+277 NTSTYIV

-295 LNISFNQEG
+295 INLSFNQEG
-304 NVSLIN
+304 NASLIS

-317 NPLDNNT
+317 NPLDNDT

-334 ALLINENVT
+334 VLLINENAA

-375 NPDYSYDDHYASSL
+375 NPAYSYDDHYASSL
-389 GTVFSKALYM
+389 GTVFSKALYV

-405 YNADLA
+405 YAVDLA
-411 LINTGALRINIQK
+411 IINTGALRINLPK

-438 ANDLYVIEIKGSAIN
+438 ANDLYVIELKGSALK
-453 EFIQFSVYNFINSNN
+453 EFIQSTVYNFINLND
-468 VNSFPCLYGAKFKY
+468 VNSFPCLYGAEFKY
-482 DADNNILTEKKILN
+482 DADNNILTESKILS
-496 GSEYIN
+496 GSEYVD
-502 IDDNKIYKVVLSSY
+502 IDDNKVYKVVLSSY
-516 VYQNE
+516 IYQNE
-521 EIINNN
+521 EIINKN
-527 AVSAVKIDMTDK
+527 VISAVKINTTDK

-548 YSPLEKIA
+548 NSPLEKIT